1 MKKIVPCLLL
11 VFVFYFV
18 LREGASYL
26 YQSKEEARVYNTG
39 FYWLSKSDLSSK
51 YQSDSFLFPYLLY
64 KLNVDL
70 TPAQF
75 ARLCNDIQ
83 IGATLLLVFYFAFE
97 FGWLAGVFI
106 GLFVLFSPL
115 ILIQKV
121 WIGFPDHLT
130 YFFSAATL
138 IFLDRV
144 SKNRFWFGALFV
156 VLLLGAWNHFYQF
169 SIIVCMLVLVQG
181 IFEKKIEVRTIGLIF
196 STLIIA
202 RILSLLFFYFK
213 GIPFEDSR
221 FSTIQN
227 ESFSKWI
234 EINTTVPHLA
244 LFSFFF
250 GNFVFFAERLYR
262 KNFLILIPFGISL
275 VVTFFTYDTTRVF
288 VHLFYPSWIFLWLLV
303 FRKEG
308 EFFQKNLKYY
318 FVLILIS
325 LILLVLV
332 PRFFIEAGGVNYL
345 LP

>member
-1 MKKIVPCLLL
+1 MLL
-11 VFVFYFV
+11 VIVFYFV

-39 FYWLSKSDLSSK
+39 FYWLSKSDLSPK
-51 YQSDSFLFPYLLY
+51 HQSDSFLFPYLLF
-64 KLNVDL
+64 KLNADL

-83 IGATLLLVFYFAFE
+83 IAATLLLVFTFAFE
-97 FGWLAGVFI
+97 FGWLAGAFI
-106 GLFVLFSPL
+106 GLFVLLSPL

-121 WIGFPDHLT
+121 WIGFSDHLT
-130 YFFSAATL
+130 YFFSASTL
-138 IFLDRV
+138 ILLDRV
-144 SKNRFWFGALFV
+144 PKNRLWFGALFV

-169 SIIVCMLVLVQG
+169 SIIVCMLVLIQC
-181 IFEKKIEVRTIGLIF
+181 ISEKKIEVRTIGLVLG
-196 STLIIA
+196 TLLFA
-202 RILSLLFFYFK
+202 RILSLLLFSLK

-221 FSTIQN
+221 FSTIKN

-250 GNFVFFAERLYR
+250 GNLVFFLERLYR
-262 KNFLILIPFGISL
+262 KKLLILIPFGISL
-275 VVTFFTYDTTRVF
+275 LVTFFTYDTTRVF
-288 VHLFYPSWIFLWLLV
+288 VHLFYPSWIFLWLLI
-303 FRKEG
+303 FRSDAESWR
-308 EFFQKNLKYY
+308 KNLKYY

-325 LILLVLV
+325 LIILVSV
-332 PRFFIEAGGVNYL
+332 PRFFIEAGAVNYL